1 MSHTQFQLKI
11 EDVSITVQCKLYSTC
26 TYCMTC
32 MHSRHCVIDVYCVY
46 ALCVSSHCAQC
57 LMLCLS
63 YDIVYSAI

>member
-11 EDVSITVQCKLYSTC
+11 EDVSITVQCK
-26 TYCMTC
+26 C
-32 MHSRHCVIDVYCVY
+32 MHSRHCVMDVYCVY

-63 YDIVYSAI
+63 YDFVYSAI